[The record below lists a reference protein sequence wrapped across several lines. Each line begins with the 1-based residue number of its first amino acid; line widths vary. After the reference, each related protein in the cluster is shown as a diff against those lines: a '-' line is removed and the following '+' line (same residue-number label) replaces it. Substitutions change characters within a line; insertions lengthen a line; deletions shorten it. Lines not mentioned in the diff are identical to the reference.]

1 MTNSINNS
9 ESSPA
14 IFGAPLSRAIKS
26 GQSVPQVLLDCAAYL
41 VSKLEVEGLF
51 RLSGSQND
59 IDRYQAEYDKGHPV
73 DLSKELDPHC
83 VAGIFKLYLRV
94 MPEPLLTFDRYTAF
108 INAQQERDV
117 KSRAQIVRRLVRSL
131 PTDHYNTLKFLF
143 ELLSRVEKLS
153 AVNKMAVH
161 NLATVFGP
169 NLLRLPG
176 AQENMLQLVEDTPIV
191 NGLVNTLLKDF
202 DTVFGENE
210 DDKPLEARA
219 LFAYTSQGPNQ
230 VDLAQNQV
238 VCVLSA
244 EGKDGWVWIDDYK
257 GRTGVVPASYLK
269 NVDSNEGKRLKFMED
284 MEVVRTGPSE

>member
-1 MTNSINNS
+1 MTCGITDALISH
-9 ESSPA
+9 
-14 IFGAPLSRAIKS
+14 G
-26 GQSVPQVLLDCAAYL
+26 
-41 VSKLEVEGLF
+41 
-51 RLSGSQND
+51 
-59 IDRYQAEYDKGHPV
+59 RYN
-73 DLSKELDPHC
+73 
-83 VAGIFKLYLRV
+83 
-94 MPEPLLTFDRYTAF
+94 AF
-108 INAQQERDV
+108 ISAQQERDV

-131 PTDHYNTLKFLF
+131 PADHYNTLKFLF

-202 DTVFGENE
+202 DCVFGDGE

-257 GRTGVVPASYLK
+257 GHTGVVPASYLK
-269 NVDSNEGKRLKFMED
+269 NIDSNEGKRLKFMEE
-284 MEVVRTGPSE
+284 MEVVRARVLFLARHSFDCRCVVSSKRKNTSLNSCQICTAN